1 MKFPSHPKTA
11 RIERIEDL
19 DDSPWRLIDCTSGS
33 QAYGTA
39 LPTSDVDRKGV
50 FVLPPNQFYG
60 LTLMP
65 QLQDESH
72 DSVMYEL
79 GRFVELLEKNN
90 PNLMELLGMPPDC
103 VRYRH
108 PLFDHFPPALFLSKL
123 SFPSFAGYAQA
134 QIKRARGLN
143 KKIVNPVE
151 KKRKEVLDFCHVTG
165 PAEGAGS
172 VPVRDW
178 LAREGVAAAD
188 CGLASVTH
196 MPRLY
201 ALFVAPEVD
210 KKLRGIA
217 TADGNDVRTSSI
229 PKGLEPVGYLAFNHD
244 AYKRHLREHREYW
257 EWVEKRNDARYQG
270 TVEHGK
276 NYDAKNMMHTFRLLD
291 MAEDIAREG
300 VIRVRR
306 PNRDE
311 LLAIRRGAFEYEDL
325 VTRAESRLVTIKE
338 AFDASPLPERP
349 DHAAVERALVE
360 VRTAFY
366 AERATDSNRQ

>member
-1 MKFPSHPKTA
+1 MDPVEPPGPA
-11 RIERIEDL
+11 RIDGIEDL
-19 DDSPWRLIDCTSGS
+19 DLSPWLLIDCTSGS

-39 LPTSDVDRKGV
+39 LPTSDIDRKGV

-60 LTLMP
+60 LTPMP

-72 DSVMYEL
+72 DSVLYEL

-108 PLFDHFPPALFLSKL
+108 PLFERFTPELFLSKL
-123 SFPSFAGYAQA
+123 SFQSFAGYAQA

-143 KKIVNPVE
+143 KKIVNPVDKE
-151 KKRKEVLDFCHVTG
+151 RKEVLDFCHVTG
-165 PAEGAGS
+165 PEQGAGS
-172 VPVRDW
+172 MPVKEW
-178 LAREGVAAAD
+178 LAGRGLASAD

-201 ALFVAPEVD
+201 ALFVAPE
-210 KKLRGIA
+210 LRGIA

-229 PKGLEPVGYLAFNHD
+229 PKGLEPAGYLAFNHD

-270 TVEHGK
+270 TIEHGK

-338 AFDASPLPERP
+338 AFDASPLPDRP

-366 AERATDSNRQ
+366 AERAASS